1 MIVNGIAFKELA
13 IFLSSRDEISSA
25 MSSIIDPQSARSKSV
40 VESSKHRNNEKIF
53 DADLAKIEPCE
64 ESKIES
70 QNNRS
75 AASDDQ
81 AVSESGIVRL
91 VNIDCDSL
99 PEFTEIVQS
108 LLPADGI
115 IRGLE
120 VYIGKLTAP

>member
-1 MIVNGIAFKELA
+1 MENILVHQNT
-13 IFLSSRDEISSA
+13 EIT
-25 MSSIIDPQSARSKSV
+25 K
-40 VESSKHRNNEKIF
+40 NIF
-53 DADLAKIEPCE
+53 DADLAKIEPDFSIEVRKEPSE

-99 PEFTEIVQS
+99 NEFIEIV
-108 LLPADGI
+108 
-115 IRGLE
+115 
-120 VYIGKLTAP
+120 